1 MQSQN
6 NVLAASETAKS
17 YIVRAETVLA
27 NNLSAFN
34 SAQAGAQAAVAELNA
49 FNAMQEAANNA
60 AAAARAQAISI
71 RDVAAKAGNQ
81 LNVYTRLATST
92 QEQVRYAQQQ
102 VAVSQANAAVAQSA
116 VDELMAAQAENP
128 DSVDEWVI
136 SEATADLA
144 IAQKISQT
152 P

>member
-102 VAVSQANAAVAQSA
+102 VAVSQAMRLSHKV
-116 VDELMAAQAENP
+116 P
-128 DSVDEWVI
+128 
-136 SEATADLA
+136 
-144 IAQKISQT
+144 
-152 P
+152 